1 MKKQLPEFIKKRRA
15 KKINNIQQK
24 VAPKLA
30 KEIINQE
37 IEVLVDYFDENTGE
51 FCGHSKKSSPLVDFG
66 VRFVDNGN
74 VEISQIVKVKIY
86 DFDGNDFKGE
96 VL

>member
-1 MKKQLPEFIKKRRA
+1 MQNQIALEK
-15 KKINNIQQK
+15 
-24 VAPKLA
+24 A
-30 KEIINQE
+30 KEMMGQE

-51 FCGHSKKSSPLVDFG
+51 YVGHSQKLSPLVDFG

-74 VEISQIVKVKIY
+74 INCAQIIKVKIY
-86 DFDGNDFKGE
+86 DFDGSDFKGE